1 MDSRAQGPALF
12 ALGMGLRAL
21 AVAGLICLLIWDL
34 SATRHY
40 ATALVLALLIAFTLA
55 EAAHRYARA
64 LPAAAAPSA
73 NRDQAAELDRMT
85 ALLDAVTVALVTVRA
100 DGRIHLANRAA
111 RLLAGGEAARLADI
125 RALGPSAADAIAAL
139 PVGARQ
145 IVDMADGRPLL
156 VWVGA
161 IAMPDQPQQKLVSLQ
176 AVTGELDA
184 VQLKAWMDMT
194 RILSHEIMN
203 SLTPIA
209 SLSESLGRMLPAQ
222 ASPDAADALAAIA
235 RRSHHLMSFVERYRR
250 IADLPSPAF
259 ATIDAAAFLADIDA
273 LTGAALAA
281 RGIAWRCT
289 PPPAPLAFK
298 ADPALLSQALINLL
312 HNAAD
317 AVAGRAAPQVSLAC
331 AAEDGGVSFIVSDNG
346 PGIAREQ
353 LDDIFLPFFTT
364 KAGGSGIG
372 LTLARQIILAH
383 GGRLLAGENPGGGM
397 RFSARLGN
405 QTYVSAD

>member
-1 MDSRAQGPALF
+1 MDSRAQGPGLF

-21 AVAGLICLLIWDL
+21 AVAGLIVLLVWDL

-40 ATALVLALLIAFTLA
+40 ATALVLALLIAFALT

-64 LPAAAAPSA
+64 MPAAAMPSA
-73 NRDQAAELDRMT
+73 NREQAAELDRMT
-85 ALLDAVTVALVTVRA
+85 ALLDAVTVALVTMRA
-100 DGRIHLANRAA
+100 DGRIRLANRAA
-111 RLLAGGEAARLADI
+111 RLLAGEEAGRLADI
-125 RALGPSAADAIAAL
+125 RALGPAAAAAIEAL

-145 IVDMADGRPLL
+145 IVAMADGRPLL

-209 SLSESLGRMLPAQ
+209 SLSESLGRMLPPQ
-222 ASPDAADALAAIA
+222 ATQDAADALAAIA

-250 IADLPSPAF
+250 IADLPSPVF
-259 ATIDAAAFLADIDA
+259 VTIDAVAFLADIDA

-289 PPPAPLAFK
+289 APPAHLHFR
-298 ADPALLSQALINLL
+298 ADAALLSQALINLL

-317 AVAGRAAPQVSLAC
+317 AVAGRAAPLVS
-331 AAEDGGVSFIVSDNG
+331 
-346 PGIAREQ
+346 
-353 LDDIFLPFFTT
+353 
-364 KAGGSGIG
+364 
-372 LTLARQIILAH
+372 
-383 GGRLLAGENPGGGM
+383 
-397 RFSARLGN
+397 
-405 QTYVSAD
+405 